1 MGIALAK
8 LAEED
13 PTFKTWTDQES
24 GQTIIAGMGELHLDI
39 IVDRLKREFKVE
51 CTVGKPQVSYK
62 ETIRNTSR
70 YELTKEGEEV
80 LFYFENKIKGEVKQ
94 DMDDFL
100 KVNNIKLRT
109 ENSVMANYYKSTA
122 SNDFEIDCVVK
133 EGKNTLIELKL
144 SAATEEMAE
153 KMCDNWEKASKEIYE
168 FAMKKLL

>member
-1 MGIALAK
+1 ML
-8 LAEED
+8 
-13 PTFKTWTDQES
+13 FRS
-24 GQTIIAGMGELHLDI
+24 
-39 IVDRLKREFKVE
+39 
-51 CTVGKPQVSYK
+51 
-62 ETIRNTSR
+62 
-70 YELTKEGEEV
+70 
-80 LFYFENKIKGEVKQ
+80 FYFENKITGEVKQ

-100 KVNNIKLRT
+100 KENNFKLRT
-109 ENSVMANYYKSTA
+109 ENSVLANYYKSTA